1 MATSA
6 QARPRFSPGFPLH
19 SGGGRDVSSGAHRAD
34 QRCLGFPGVSLSPS
48 FAVEGIGVGERKFL
62 LCDLACSSRIE
73 LLPIGTPLTIGK
85 DPDAGKD

>member
-48 FAVEGIGVGERKFL
+48 FAVEGIGVGNRRPTRQGWLNQKRGRRDSWPEGCLGAPVEGR
-62 LCDLACSSRIE
+62 
-73 LLPIGTPLTIGK
+73 
-85 DPDAGKD
+85 

>member
-1 MATSA
+1 MPEHACTHM
-6 QARPRFSPGFPLH
+6 QTCIIPFCTERFRFSLYENPGWLVK
-19 SGGGRDVSSGAHRAD
+19 DI
-34 QRCLGFPGVSLSPS
+34 
-48 FAVEGIGVGERKFL
+48 VEGIGVGERKFI